1 MKPTVLGC
9 EGVAACGPLR
19 PFAARTLRRSA
30 RQRRARAGCSA
41 SLQRSSLRSDS
52 PALLGLVARRQTHCA
67 HCVRCVQT
75 GGDKSVVD
83 ARCARGPRALR
94 CSAPQ
99 RRCATC
105 PGAPLLQGRRCSG
118 EALHWCLSGR
128 RYSAGAIS
136 VATSSAGPGSAR
148 ASALRCLTRRG
159 CLNAANAVSAV
170 SSAAR
175 PRTEQ
180 RSAVAAKRRPPQ
192 HEPPA
197 GTACRDA
204 RTSQASGRSRM
215 AATGR
220 KQTTK
225 TVTTFHC
232 VPEGAQRHGSLK

>member
-1 MKPTVLGC
+1 MRALARAKPHPGRLLRFTSA
-9 EGVAACGPLR
+9 VAAARRLPCASRSRGLSPNSLR
-19 PFAARTLRRSA
+19 SLR
-30 RQRRARAGCSA
+30 
-41 SLQRSSLRSDS
+41 SLRSDK
-52 PALLGLVARRQTHCA
+52 RRQVSCGCA
-67 HCVRCVQT
+67 LR
-75 GGDKSVVD
+75 
-83 ARCARGPRALR
+83 ARPHALR
-94 CSAPQ
+94 CSAPP
-99 RRCATC
+99 RRCAAC
-105 PGAPLLQGRRCSG
+105 PGAPLLQRPWCSG
-118 EALHWCLSGR
+118 EELHRCLSGR

-204 RTSQASGRSRM
+204 RTSQASGCSRM

-220 KQTTK
+220 KQR
-225 TVTTFHC
+225 FMRRWS
-232 VPEGAQRHGSLK
+232 A